1 MGLHRFAIATA
12 VATFVL
18 LIIGGL
24 VHGTGSSLACPDW
37 PLCHG
42 SFFPEMTR
50 GVEYEHTHRLVAGFV
65 AILTVILGVA
75 VYRDPRYRALR
86 PLAVAAPVM
95 VLVQAL
101 LGGLTVIFRL
111 PKPITLSHLTL
122 SMCFFSVLII
132 LAIRTGSAARAG
144 ASRGSAARDAGASP
158 LGSSARA
165 RAPRILVGV
174 TVLAVLGQI
183 FLGGLVR
190 HSMAGLA
197 CVTFPLCFGH
207 FWPPES
213 SSVYSERV
221 HMLHRFGAVVVTALV
236 LTSAILVARRA
247 PRGSLLRALAIS
259 APVLVLIQATLGVL
273 SVTSLLHLP
282 TVTAHLGV
290 GALVLANMVAL
301 WTMLSDGARDEV
313 REDGSP
319 ERASVDALGLRA
331 DEPRSAPKPSV
342 DALGLRADEPRSAPK
357 PPVPA

>member
-1 MGLHRFAIATA
+1 MSLHRFAIATA
-12 VATFVL
+12 AATYVL

-42 SFFPEMTR
+42 QFFPEMTR
-50 GVEYEHTHRLVAGFV
+50 GVEYEHTHRLVAGAV
-65 AILTVILGVA
+65 ALMTVVLGIA
-75 VYRDPRYRALR
+75 LARDPRYRSLR
-86 PLAVAAPVM
+86 PLAIAAPVM

-132 LAIRTGSAARAG
+132 LAIRTSPRAELARPDPP
-144 ASRGSAARDAGASP
+144 SVDRGRV
-158 LGSSARA
+158 
-165 RAPRILVGV
+165 LVGA
-174 TVLAVLGQI
+174 TVLAILGQI

-197 CVTFPLCFGH
+197 CITFPLCFGH
-207 FWPPES
+207 VWPPES

-221 HMLHRFGAVVVTALV
+221 HMLHRFGAVAVAALV
-236 LTSAILVARRA
+236 IASAVAVSRRA
-247 PRGSLLRALAIS
+247 PRGTALRALVIA
-259 APVLVLIQATLGVL
+259 APILVLLQGTLGVF

-290 GALVLANMVAL
+290 GALLLANMVAM
-301 WTMLSDGARDEV
+301 WTLLPLATDRQGLSSASS
-313 REDGSP
+313 REDGSSGKP
-319 ERASVDALGLRA
+319 ASTQT
-331 DEPRSAPKPSV
+331 
-342 DALGLRADEPRSAPK
+342 
-357 PPVPA
+357 PAVTA